1 MPHGVLSLA
10 DFLGL
15 RLDHAGEVLGRE
27 AGDGVGGPV
36 NLDVGD
42 AADETVVPGGE
53 RTAQGDPQSWPVPH
67 GCCGV
72 EDAVVDDLQH
82 RGQALRPTCKES

>member
-1 MPHGVLSLA
+1 MTHGVLSLA

-42 AADETVVPGGE
+42 GGCPILCVRRLGLQVIRE
-53 RTAQGDPQSWPVPH
+53 SV
-67 GCCGV
+67 GV
-72 EDAVVDDLQH
+72 RH
-82 RGQALRPTCKES
+82 S